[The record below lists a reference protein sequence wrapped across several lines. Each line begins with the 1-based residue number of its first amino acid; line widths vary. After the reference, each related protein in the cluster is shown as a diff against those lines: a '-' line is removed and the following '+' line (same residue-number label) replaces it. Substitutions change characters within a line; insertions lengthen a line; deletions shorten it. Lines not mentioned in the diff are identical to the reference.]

1 MADPKSIR
9 RALGYAGLLPFVVPA
24 LLVAAGS
31 GHDDTAATV
40 AGVYAFGIVSFLC
53 GSWWGFALTPCSG
66 ALQVLSNAFFLLALG
81 AFLLVPGW
89 WPLIAALLLA
99 AIFLV
104 ERGSTAMPSF
114 SDDYRS
120 LRRNLSLVASLSM
133 LTVQV
138 AA

>member
-1 MADPKSIR
+1 MADPIR
-9 RALGYAGLLPFVVPA
+9 IRGALGYAGLLPFVIPA

-31 GHDDTAATV
+31 GHAETAAAI

-53 GSWWGFALTPCSG
+53 GSWWGFALTPTSG
-66 ALQVLSNAFFLLALG
+66 ALQLLSNVLFLFALG
-81 AFLLVPGW
+81 AFLLAPGW

-99 AIFLV
+99 VIYLV

-114 SDDYRS
+114 SDDYRV